1 MSEKKQGVT
10 QVAQSCGSDKEQA
23 DTEHNELKREFMK
36 KFGVYAAGAP
46 LGLYAALKPDK
57 TLAASDGGP

>member
-1 MSEKKQGVT
+1 MREIKQNPMSVTQNQGSEK
-10 QVAQSCGSDKEQA
+10 ELA

-46 LGLYAALKPDK
+46 LGLYAALKPGK
-57 TLAASDGGP
+57 ILAASDGGP